1 MPLFAWLLA
10 AVGPMLIQGAISLGV
25 ATVTYV
31 GFDAVV
37 SSLLSSARANWA
49 GLPGAAAS
57 FAALAGLNQAVGIIA
72 GGITTR
78 LSLIAVKKFKLK

>member
-1 MPLFAWLLA
+1 MPLIGWLLA
-10 AVGPMLIQGAISLGV
+10 AVGPMLVQGAISLGV

-31 GFDAVV
+31 GFDVV
-37 SSLLSSARANWA
+37 ISSLLDSARANWS

-57 FAALAGLNQAVGIIA
+57 FAAIAGLNQAVGIIA

-78 LSLIAVKKFKLK
+78 LSLIAVKKFELK